1 MGSQTQEKNWMQIS
15 GSLENI
21 GEYYKM
27 AALGTNPTEVA
38 FCLLCTVKKKL
49 FSLFYN
55 LVRGETTTEQKGY
68 KSCNYQMQ
76 RVDIV

>member
-1 MGSQTQEKNWMQIS
+1 MQIS

-27 AALGTNPTEVA
+27 AARGTNPTEVA